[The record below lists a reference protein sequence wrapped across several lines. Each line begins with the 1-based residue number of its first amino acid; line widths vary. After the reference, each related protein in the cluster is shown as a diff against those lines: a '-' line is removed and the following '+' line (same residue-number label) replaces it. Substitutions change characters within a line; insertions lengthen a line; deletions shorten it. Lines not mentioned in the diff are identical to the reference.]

1 MTMNVDYADIARNRV
16 SHDWGSSAV
25 RSVYGWFSTTILGVK
40 MANSGYILPDRRRP
54 AVLDGTYPSR
64 AFVMVSFYVPSTSN
78 RYSPAIHHTIPSSPI
93 DTFCL
98 SPSLKERYG
107 CTRHQLV
114 MSFTLHKCSRVTE
127 YQ

>member
-54 AVLDGTYPSR
+54 AVLDGTYYLLHLIPVHGLVLRSIN
-64 AFVMVSFYVPSTSN
+64 VQPILSCNTPHHSFLTHRHFLSLSLLKGTLWLYAAPASYEL
-78 RYSPAIHHTIPSSPI
+78 YSPQMFS
-93 DTFCL
+93 
-98 SPSLKERYG
+98 RY
-107 CTRHQLV
+107 
-114 MSFTLHKCSRVTE
+114 
-127 YQ
+127 